1 MKGPAPLRRVVY
13 VVSLFPC
20 WSETF
25 IVREIHAL
33 VEAGIDVR
41 ILSLKPPSETLIH
54 DDAAALLDRVRHP
67 RTGAIVA
74 AEFLCT
80 ALRHP
85 LAVAGAVADV
95 VADSWRR
102 PRAML
107 KSLAA
112 LARGFEHARWLREFD
127 PDFIHAH
134 WATYPSTVA
143 WALGRILGKPFG
155 FTCHAHDIFVER
167 QLLARKLGEAALA
180 VTISDYNT
188 RWLQA
193 NAVPEAAQKLKV
205 VHCGVD
211 LAQVPWRP
219 DGRKAGSILAVGRL
233 HPVKGFDTLID
244 ALALL
249 HQRGTDFSCRIVGAG
264 QLEGALRERT
274 RRMGVSGRIEFTGA
288 QPQDVVRRWM
298 DEATVFTLPS
308 QVADDG
314 DRDGIP
320 VVLMEAMASGCAVL
334 STRVSGIPELID
346 DGVDG
351 LLVEPRD
358 PVALADALQRLLR
371 DDGLRRRLST
381 RARQCIEKRF
391 DARKEAGRLRDHM
404 QHALH
409 GNPVPALPGRQHP
422 AQPTGVAPNPMD
434 ATQGHASAATGPLR
448 ILYVVSLFPC
458 WSETFILREMHA
470 LIGHGASIGILS
482 LKPGTE
488 KMVQERAV
496 ELLPFTRY
504 PHGALR
510 SMLDMLALCLR
521 HPVRS
526 SAFLATLCAHMW
538 RQPGNL
544 LRSLGALCRAAGQ
557 WRWIREFDPQIIHAP
572 WATYPATVA
581 WFLSRLTG
589 VPYSFTSR
597 AHDIF
602 VEDHMMAAKL
612 ASTDL
617 AITITRNNVR
627 HMARWMDSP
636 GAVPIQVVH
645 SALDLPAIAYRRDA
659 RLPHRLLS
667 VGRLDPIKGFDV
679 LLPALAELRRRG
691 IVFESVVIGEGEERE
706 RLEAQRDALDLRDQ
720 VDFVG
725 ARPNTEVRQ
734 AMAEATLMV
743 MPCVVTPEGNADGI
757 PNVLTEAMAS
767 GLPVVSTR
775 ISGIPELIDDGV
787 SGRLVEPR
795 DPLALADA
803 IAAMLADPALRD
815 ACAAEGRRKVEAE
828 FDVQREAGRLLAHMA
843 EVVHA

>member
-1 MKGPAPLRRVVY
+1 
-13 VVSLFPC
+13 
-20 WSETF
+20 
-25 IVREIHAL
+25 
-33 VEAGIDVR
+33 
-41 ILSLKPPSETLIH
+41 
-54 DDAAALLDRVRHP
+54 
-67 RTGAIVA
+67 
-74 AEFLCT
+74 
-80 ALRHP
+80 
-85 LAVAGAVADV
+85 
-95 VADSWRR
+95 
-102 PRAML
+102 
-107 KSLAA
+107 
-112 LARGFEHARWLREFD
+112 
-127 PDFIHAH
+127 
-134 WATYPSTVA
+134 
-143 WALGRILGKPFG
+143 
-155 FTCHAHDIFVER
+155 
-167 QLLARKLGEAALA
+167 
-180 VTISDYNT
+180 
-188 RWLQA
+188 
-193 NAVPEAAQKLKV
+193 
-205 VHCGVD
+205 
-211 LAQVPWRP
+211 
-219 DGRKAGSILAVGRL
+219 
-233 HPVKGFDTLID
+233 
-244 ALALL
+244 
-249 HQRGTDFSCRIVGAG
+249 
-264 QLEGALRERT
+264 
-274 RRMGVSGRIEFTGA
+274 
-288 QPQDVVRRWM
+288 
-298 DEATVFTLPS
+298 
-308 QVADDG
+308 
-314 DRDGIP
+314 
-320 VVLMEAMASGCAVL
+320 
-334 STRVSGIPELID
+334 
-346 DGVDG
+346 
-351 LLVEPRD
+351 
-358 PVALADALQRLLR
+358 
-371 DDGLRRRLST
+371 
-381 RARQCIEKRF
+381 
-391 DARKEAGRLRDHM
+391 
-404 QHALH
+404 
-409 GNPVPALPGRQHP
+409 
-422 AQPTGVAPNPMD
+422 
-434 ATQGHASAATGPLR
+434 
-448 ILYVVSLFPC
+448 
-458 WSETFILREMHA
+458 MHA

-482 LKPGTE
+482 LKPGME

-526 SAFLATLCAHMW
+526 IAFLATLCAHMW

-589 VPYSFTSR
+589 KPWSFTSR

-602 VEDHMMAAKL
+602 VENHMMPAKL
-612 ASTDL
+612 AGTDL
-617 AITITRNNVR
+617 AVTITRNNVR
-627 HMARWMDSP
+627 HMAQWMKAP

-645 SALDLPAIAYRRDA
+645 SALDLPAIAYRRGA

-691 IVFESVVIGEGEERE
+691 IAFESVVIGEGEELE